1 MFGIENAEY
10 WTPLRKLH
18 QVYARSVARAGLH
31 RRAEAEGILLMP
43 CGLSI
48 EIYASIKEKKCSC
61 INVLYMIRY
70 LYEGLFMVSKH
81 LSEIPIV
88 FYRTATGVEPVRDW
102 LRGLPDDDR
111 REIGFDLATVQVG
124 WPVGMP
130 LCRSLGDGI
139 WEVRSS
145 LPSRRIARILFF
157 VHEGRIGIVNG
168 FIKKTMK
175 TPPDE
180 IELARKRMKEMIT

>member
-1 MFGIENAEY
+1 
-10 WTPLRKLH
+10 
-18 QVYARSVARAGLH
+18 
-31 RRAEAEGILLMP
+31 
-43 CGLSI
+43 
-48 EIYASIKEKKCSC
+48 
-61 INVLYMIRY
+61 
-70 LYEGLFMVSKH
+70 MVSKH

-88 FYRTATGVEPVRDW
+88 FYRTATGVEPVREW

-130 LCRSLGDGI
+130 LCRPLGDGI

-157 VHEGRIGIVNG
+157 VHEGQIGIVHG

-180 IELARKRMKEMIT
+180 IELARKRMKEMTT